1 MQVLCRRSKISKSTS
16 EKEYNGKTIFLVG
29 YEKGPFS
36 EEKVDRF
43 LGEMKKKYQTVIDD
57 TKRQRVSKQ
66 FQLVGSLSTFS
77 VHWVLLFVLFCIL

>member
-1 MQVLCRRSKISKSTS
+1 M
-16 EKEYNGKTIFLVG
+16 VG

-57 TKRQRVSKQ
+57 TKRQRVGKQ
-66 FQLVGSLSTFS
+66 FQLMGSLSTFS

>member
-1 MQVLCRRSKISKSTS
+1 MQVLCRRSKVSKGTFG
-16 EKEYNGKTIFLVG
+16 KKIYQYNDRSFFFLLIG

-57 TKRQRVSKQ
+57 TKRQRVRK
-66 FQLVGSLSTFS
+66 
-77 VHWVLLFVLFCIL
+77 

>member
-1 MQVLCRRSKISKSTS
+1 MCLCNLSQKIKNLKRET
-16 EKEYNGKTIFLVG
+16 FLVG

-57 TKRQRVSKQ
+57 TKRQRVSK
-66 FQLVGSLSTFS
+66 
-77 VHWVLLFVLFCIL
+77 

>member
-1 MQVLCRRSKISKSTS
+1 MSR
-16 EKEYNGKTIFLVG
+16 EKLFFLVG

-57 TKRQRVSKQ
+57 TKRQRVRK
-66 FQLVGSLSTFS
+66 
-77 VHWVLLFVLFCIL
+77 